1 MNRTQFLQN
10 SLLLTGATA
19 LATTDQMAFAANLVQ
34 NPFDKL
40 AGADGFFVHNP
51 LPYAEN
57 ALEPWMDAETLH
69 LHHTFHHGNAVKAAN
84 DYLKKIRAGADAGNF
99 EYTDYWTKKMSLQ
112 SSSHILHSI
121 FWTNLTAKKS
131 EPTGALRKQIETQ
144 YKSYDAFKGL
154 VSHLSKTVDG
164 NGWGI
169 LGFQPFTGQLVLLQ
183 VENHEKL
190 TQWGVVPLLVVDVW
204 EHAYYLKFRNRRN
217 EFVDNLFNII
227 NWGNVAD
234 RYDKALKIIG

>member
-1 MNRTQFLQN
+1 MDRNQFLKN
-10 SLLLTGATA
+10 SLALTGTTA
-19 LATTDQMAFAANLVQ
+19 LALTDQVAFANNLIH

-40 AGADGFFVHNP
+40 ADADGLFVHSP
-51 LPYAEN
+51 LPYAET

-84 DYLKKIRAGADAGNF
+84 DYLKKIRAATDTGTFD
-99 EYTDYWTKKMSLQ
+99 YTDYWTKKMSLQ

-131 EPTGALRKQIETQ
+131 EPTGALRTQIEKQ

-154 VSHLSKTVDG
+154 MSHLGKTVDG

-169 LGFQPFTGQLVLLQ
+169 LGFQPFTAQLVLLQ

-217 EFVDNLFNII
+217 EFVDNLFTII
-227 NWGNVAD
+227 NWDNVAD
-234 RYDKALKIIG
+234 RYDKALKMIG